1 MCVLIVEDDPDLS
14 AVLQE
19 TFLAAGRDVQLCGD
33 GEDAL
38 SRAQDPT
45 LDAIVLDVMLPVYS
59 GFEVCQELRQRNL
72 RAVRSQMAIVNQE
85 PVLFDMTIGSVIGF
99 LSF

>member
-1 MCVLIVEDDPDLS
+1 ML
-14 AVLQE
+14 
-19 TFLAAGRDVQLCGD
+19 D
-33 GEDAL
+33 GL
-38 SRAQDPT
+38 
-45 LDAIVLDVMLPVYS
+45 
-59 GFEVCQELRQRNL
+59 ELRQRNL